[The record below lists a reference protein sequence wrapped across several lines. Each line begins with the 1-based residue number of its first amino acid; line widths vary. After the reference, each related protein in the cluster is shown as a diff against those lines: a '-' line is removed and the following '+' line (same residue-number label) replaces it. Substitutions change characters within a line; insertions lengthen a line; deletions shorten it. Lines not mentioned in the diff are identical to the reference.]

1 MPFSYDRVRQELL
14 EEQAKLHEQLE
25 RLAATEYESVG
36 YSNHMADDA
45 TDAFEQTVGVALQ
58 RKVESTLE
66 DVDRALGK
74 FENGTYGLCEVCG
87 ARIDRARLEALPH
100 ARLCLDC
107 QSRQERSS
115 VRMGSR

>member
-45 TDAFEQTVGVALQ
+45 TEAFEQAKDLALRQ
-58 RKVESTLE
+58 GADRMLAEVNHALE
-66 DVDRALGK
+66 K
-74 FENGTYGLCEVCG
+74 FCEGTYGWCEKCG
-87 ARIDRARLEALPH
+87 QEIDWARLEALPA
-100 ARLCLDC
+100 ARLCITC
-107 QSRQERSS
+107 QQHREVS
-115 VRMGSR
+115 